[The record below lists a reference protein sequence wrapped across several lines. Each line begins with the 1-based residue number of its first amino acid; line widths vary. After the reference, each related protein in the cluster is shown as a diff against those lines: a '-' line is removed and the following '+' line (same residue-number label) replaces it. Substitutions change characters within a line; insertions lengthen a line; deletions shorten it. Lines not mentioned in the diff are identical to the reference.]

1 VIHYNVSDTAGNKA
15 VEVTRTVVVSEALDA
30 EPPIITLNGET
41 MVYINGEVSY
51 IDAGVTITD
60 NKDTN
65 LVSIITYTKD
75 GTELEGIDTAEEGT
89 YVVHYNASDTAGNKA
104 VEVTRTVIV
113 DKTPPV
119 ITLKGNPE
127 ISVLLGSKY
136 KDPGV
141 TATDNTAAEVS
152 ITDDSSTA
160 LDTTKAGTYIIT
172 YTGTDAAGNT
182 ATAERTVIVNDKMSN
197 QWKIVSNTKN
207 DVTGGATEYTVVTS
221 NQHNWT
227 STSYLCEAGIT
238 GESNLKIISGYNNY
252 DASRWK
258 MSTLSQQ
265 AKAAQDYFN
274 RTPEFENYK
283 VTGILVGD
291 TFNMSTGEPT
301 GALVMQG
308 NKYHNAGSRP
318 YFAVL
323 KNGTPVIR
331 QGSVSLDDCESAV
344 GGIDIILKDGKI
356 ISKPDDNYRE
366 IMYSRAAIGIK
377 ADGTVVT
384 MCTKGFTIPE
394 NYGLTF
400 DEVAS
405 HLRAMGCVDGLM
417 LDGGGSAQWSSMYE
431 GSDELVVRTKPSDG
445 HERSVSSSIMLVSVA
460 GADGQFDHANITP
473 KSEIYTPKSTVSFSA
488 AGVDSTGNPA
498 DIPEDALW
506 AVEDSSYGTI
516 NEEGVFTSTGKT
528 GDVTIQVLYN
538 GKTTGETIITI
549 VEPDTIT
556 FNNPEIN
563 IGRGDE
569 SDLGLRVLYNGKS
582 VNYKANDF
590 IWTLSDPDMGTVNNE
605 ANTFTASS
613 DLTTAG
619 TVTVT
624 SVYDKSVSGTV
635 KVNVGQEPTLVFDF
649 EDYKNEDGS
658 VIPSYTYWGAD
669 EKGRINGRLTGSN
682 YLDQPT
688 GKLTTLFYNR
698 GGKESADIVSREV
711 GYPVHSGTY
720 SLKINYDMSK
730 ATGTEGANIGLTEN
744 LYIPGYPTGLG
755 LWVYVPEDVPNLWL
769 RTRMSIVDEDGNVE
783 STTQYD
789 YTEEIKN
796 AFPARGSYGGL
807 ADVERGSWKLLVM
820 DLSEY
825 SGSKFMIPAGENI
838 RLMWTSS
845 NATLTSDH
853 NPSTDVTASH
863 GIYLPDGTT
872 IAQKDCV
879 GSIYIDDFMFIYGSI
894 NEDTKA
900 PTVTSLTANETWM
913 SKDMIFDTD
922 SINFSAIFKDEYDDE
937 NSVEATGIDVEN
949 VYIYIDGISMGKAV
963 KDTVTITLDGVKL
976 ANGEHSVKLLVTD
989 NAGNE
994 KIVNYEFI
1002 VDAADNTATKVQ
1014 LVTRQNVAPLGGK
1027 LDLDVI
1033 SDKVSD
1039 VDSITTTLKINS
1051 KYKDSYEIMA
1061 GEGYIV
1067 DENSIS
1073 YNNIHNT
1080 VTFTVNRNTGAV
1092 SSGEGKLATVTFEIP
1107 KNIVDG
1113 SYFTYS
1119 VDAGSI
1125 TYVSTYEGENEPS
1138 FSSLKHKIPVGS
1150 AYVISSD
1157 IIVAGMDSGYFYV
1170 KNTDGSAVIDATLYF
1185 SDGTEIGAVDNEGK
1199 VEIPLSILNDVTGFE
1214 VYAIDSNGDISFSYT
1229 GQSYNAGGAAD
1240 SGEPIYILNNPTSN
1254 GFTERNISWMSNPLY
1269 SEDAAK
1275 IRISESEDNIENGKL
1290 YTGTSELYAFKGSSD
1305 AKENYAVRINGVIV
1319 EGLTQGKTYYY
1330 QVGDGDTWSDTKSF
1344 TTPKNDGDINMFVLG
1359 DIQASDLTNIQTI
1372 LKSVKE
1378 DGIDYDLGIQ
1388 TGDAVDFASSY
1399 SHWDETLGLLDTF
1412 ENSQVLLHVIGNHEL
1427 TGELGGEI
1435 TASMYN
1441 IENPSYYSMD
1451 YGSVY
1456 VATISFMDSMK
1467 SYEEALKWLI
1477 EDANKSN
1484 ATYKI
1489 LAMHQPAYYTNASDP
1504 SNAKLHELLP
1514 KYVEDAG
1521 IDIVF
1526 AGHDHS
1532 YARTKEINDVT
1543 YYICGTSG
1551 EKAYPV
1557 TDKKDWFEKATDN
1570 FNAIYLTLNAT
1581 DKALTVTTYDIVD
1594 GSPKEFDTYT
1604 KSN

>member
-1 VIHYNVSDTAGNKA
+1 MHYNVSDKAGNKA
-15 VEVTRTVVVSEALDA
+15 VEVTRTVIVSEALDT
-30 EPPIITLNGET
+30 EPPIIALNGEAT
-41 MVYINGEVSY
+41 IYINGEVPY

-60 NKDTN
+60 NKDTD
-65 LVSIITYTKD
+65 LVPITTYTKD
-75 GTELEGIDTAEEGT
+75 GTEVEGIDTSEEGT
-89 YVVHYNASDTAGNKA
+89 YVIHYNVSDTEGNKA

-119 ITLKGNPE
+119 VTLKGDSE
-127 ISVLLGSKY
+127 ISILLGSKY
-136 KDPGV
+136 DDPGV
-141 TATDNTAAEVS
+141 TATDNTDAEIA
-152 ITDDSSTA
+152 ITDDSATMV
-160 LDTTKAGTYIIT
+160 DTTKAGTYIVT
-172 YTGTDAAGNT
+172 YTATDVAGNT
-182 ATAERTVIVNDKMSN
+182 STAERTVIVNDKMSN
-197 QWKIVSNTKN
+197 QWKIVSTTKN
-207 DVTGGATEYTVVTS
+207 NVTGGATEYTVVTS
-221 NQHNWT
+221 NQYNWT
-227 STSYLCEAGIT
+227 STSYLCEADISD
-238 GESNLKIISGYNNY
+238 ESSLKILSGYNNY
-252 DASRWK
+252 DASKWK

-274 RTPEFENYK
+274 RTPELENYK
-283 VTGILVGD
+283 VTGILIGD

-308 NKYHNAGSRP
+308 EKYHNAGSRP

-323 KNGTPVIR
+323 KDGTPVIR
-331 QGSVSLDDCESAV
+331 QGNVSLEDCESAV
-344 GGIDIILKDGKI
+344 GGIDIILKDGEV
-356 ISKPDDNYRE
+356 ISKPGDDYRE

-384 MCTKGFTIPE
+384 MCTKGFKIPD
-394 NYGLTF
+394 NYGLNF

-405 HLRAMGCVDGLM
+405 HLKVMGCVDGLM

-431 GSDELVVRTKPSDG
+431 GSDELAVRTKPSDG

-473 KSEIYTPKSTVSFSA
+473 KDEVYTPDSTVFFSA
-488 AGVDSTGNPA
+488 TGADSTGNPA

-506 AVEDSSYGTI
+506 AVADESYGTI
-516 NEEGVFTSTGKT
+516 DENGIFTSTGKT

-538 GKTTGETIITI
+538 GKTAGETTITI
-549 VEPDTIT
+549 VGPNTIT

-569 SDLGLRVLYNGKS
+569 SDLGLKVLYNGKS
-582 VNYKANDF
+582 VNYKANDL
-590 IWTLSDPDMGTVNNE
+590 IWTLSDPNMGTVNNE
-605 ANTFTASS
+605 TNTFTASS
-613 DLTTAG
+613 DLTISG

-624 SVYDKSVSGTV
+624 SVYDESVSGTV

-649 EDYKNEDGS
+649 EDYKNEDGT
-658 VIPSYTYWGAD
+658 VTPSYTYWGAD
-669 EKGRINGRLTGSN
+669 EKGRITGRLTGSD
-682 YLDQPT
+682 YLEQPT

-698 GGKESADIVSREV
+698 GGNESADIVSRED

-769 RTRMSIVDEDGNVE
+769 RTRMSIVGEDGKVE

-820 DLSEY
+820 DLSQY
-825 SGSKFMIPAGENI
+825 AGSKFMIPSGENI

-853 NPSTDVTASH
+853 NPRTDVTASH

-900 PTVTSLTANETWM
+900 PTVTSLTANETEI
-913 SKDMIFDTD
+913 SKDMAFDTD

-937 NSVEATGIDVEN
+937 NSVEASGIDVDN
-949 VYIYIDGISMGKAV
+949 VYMYIDGISMEKTV

-976 ANGEHSVKLLVTD
+976 ANGEHSIKLLVTD

-994 KIVNYEFI
+994 KIANYEFI
-1002 VDAADNTATKVQ
+1002 VDAVDNKATKVQ
-1014 LVTRQNVAPLGGK
+1014 LTARQNVAPLGGK

-1033 SDKVSD
+1033 SDEVSD
-1039 VDSITTTLKINS
+1039 IDSVTTTLKINS
-1051 KYKDSYEIMA
+1051 KYKDSYEVVA
-1061 GEGYIV
+1061 GEGYTV
-1067 DENSIS
+1067 DKDSIS

-1080 VTFTVNRNTGAV
+1080 VTFTVNRNADAV

-1125 TYVSTYEGENEPS
+1125 IYVNSYEGDNEPS

-1150 AYVISSD
+1150 TYVISSD

-1170 KNTDGSAVIDATLYF
+1170 KDTDGSAVTDATLYF
-1185 SDGTEIGAVDNEGK
+1185 SDGTEIGKVDSEGK
-1199 VEIPLSILNDVTGFE
+1199 VEIPSSILNGVTGFE
-1214 VYAIDSNGDISFSYT
+1214 VYAKDSNENISFSYT
-1229 GQSYNAGGAAD
+1229 GQSYNAGGEAD
-1240 SGEPIYILNNPTSN
+1240 NGNPIYILNNPTSN
-1254 GFTERNISWMSNPLY
+1254 GFTARNISWISNPLY
-1269 SEDAAK
+1269 SEDAAQ
-1275 IRISESEDNIENGKL
+1275 IRISESKDNIENGSL
-1290 YTGTSELYAFKGSSD
+1290 HIGASELYAFNGSSD
-1305 AKENYAVRINGVIV
+1305 VNENYVARINGVIV
-1319 EGLTQGKTYYY
+1319 EGLTSGKTYYY
-1330 QVGDGDTWSDTKSF
+1330 QVGDGNTWSDTKILTMSED
-1344 TTPKNDGDINMFVLG
+1344 DGDINMFVLG
-1359 DIQASDLTNIQTI
+1359 DIQADDLTNIQTI
-1372 LKSVKE
+1372 LKSLKE
-1378 DGIDYDLGIQ
+1378 DDVDYDLGIQ

-1399 SHWDETLGLLDTF
+1399 SHWDEALGLLDTF
-1412 ENSQVLLHVIGNHEL
+1412 ENSQVLLHVVGNHEL
-1427 TGELGGEI
+1427 TGESGGEI
-1435 TASMYN
+1435 TAAMYN
-1441 IENPSYYSMD
+1441 MENPSYYSTD

-1456 VATISFMDSMK
+1456 VATISFTDSMK
-1467 SYEEALKWLI
+1467 SYEEALKWLV

-1484 ATYKI
+1484 AKYKI

-1504 SNAKLHELLP
+1504 SNARLNELLP
-1514 KYVEDAG
+1514 RYVEDAG

-1557 TDKKDWFEKATDN
+1557 TDNKDWFNIATDK

-1581 DKALTVTTYDIVD
+1581 DEALTVTTYDIVD
-1594 GSPKEFDTYT
+1594 GKPKEFDKYT
-1604 KSN
+1604 KSK